1 MLYITTRNKTDSYTA
16 YRALHEGVTP
26 DGGQFLPIRF
36 PSFTKEQIAGLKDKS
51 FCETVADI
59 LNVFFSTRLTAWD
72 IEFAVGR
79 KPICFANIGRK
90 LTVVELWRNTENSY
104 TVCAN
109 RIYALLCGEKTS
121 TKKARGWAS
130 IAIRVAFVF
139 AVYGSLL
146 SSDVTTMDVA
156 ASGGDLEAVTS
167 LWYARKM
174 GLPIGKI
181 ICGCN
186 ENCGVWDLLY
196 KGQID
201 TAAAIVATDTPDMDQ
216 TIPAYLEHL
225 IYSSLGLTENLRYLD
240 AISQKENYQVRPTE
254 LSLLNNGMFC
264 AVVGQGRGRDV
275 IKSVHS
281 TNQYLL
287 DPYSA
292 ISYGA
297 LQDYRAKSG
306 ENRMT
311 LLFMEEKPSC
321 YSSVIS
327 QATGLSAEQ
336 ISKF

>member
-16 YRALHEGVTP
+16 YRALHEGITP
-26 DGGQFLPIRF
+26 DGGYFLPIRF
-36 PSFTKEQIAGLKDKS
+36 PAFTKEQIASLKDKS

-59 LNVFFSTRLTAWD
+59 LNVFFSTRLTGWD

-79 KPICFANIGRK
+79 KPISFANIGRK
-90 LTVVELWRNTENSY
+90 LMVVELWRNTENSY
-104 TVCAN
+104 SVCSN
-109 RIYALLCGEKTS
+109 RIYSLLCGEKTS
-121 TKKARGWAS
+121 IKKACGWAS

-139 AVYGSLL
+139 AIYGSLL
-146 SSDVTTMDVA
+146 NSDVTSVDVA
-156 ASGGDLEAVTS
+156 ASGGDLESVVS

-181 ICGCN
+181 ICGSN
-186 ENCGVWDLLY
+186 ENCTVWDLFY

-201 TAAAIVATDTPDMDQ
+201 TAAAVVATDTPDMDQ
-216 TIPAYLEHL
+216 TIPACLECL
-225 IYSSLGLTENLRYLD
+225 IYSSLGPAENLRYLD
-240 AISQKENYQVRPTE
+240 AVAKNGIYQVRPTE

-311 LLFMEEKPSC
+311 LLFTEEKPAC